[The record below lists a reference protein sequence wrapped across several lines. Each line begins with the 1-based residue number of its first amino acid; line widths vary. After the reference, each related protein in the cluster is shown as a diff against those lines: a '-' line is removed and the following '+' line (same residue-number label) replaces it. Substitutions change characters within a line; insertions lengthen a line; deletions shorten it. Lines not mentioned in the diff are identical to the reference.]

1 MLTTWRLKP
10 VISPLSPLTLQK
22 AAAGAEAT
30 RDLTARAGRASYIAA
45 ERVTLPDPGAVA
57 VAAMLRAVVET
68 LAEQKW
74 GKTHNV
80 SRDLSQTLM
89 I

>member
-1 MLTTWRLKP
+1 MAVVTRAAITCLESRGVVVARVMSGSFMTSLEMAG
-10 VISPLSPLTLQK
+10 K

-57 VAAMLRAVVET
+57 VAAILKAVAET
-68 LAEQKW
+68 LGEQK
-74 GKTHNV
+74 
-80 SRDLSQTLM
+80 
-89 I
+89 